1 MFWGLPDDR
10 GLPDVA
16 QGRQKTHETHLKM
29 LSKLIMIAFWGLPGD
44 WGLPDVAQGRQKA
57 KDGRIYMQFSR
68 CLMIGMEK
76 KPENS
81 FFSEND
87 RSLPVVGA
95 PTMFPVYLMI
105 AVSL

>member
-44 WGLPDVAQGRQKA
+44 WGMADVAQGRQKA
-57 KDGRIYMQFSR
+57 KDGKIYS
-68 CLMIGMEK
+68 MIFMLPDDWGHTGGHGLASGQM
-76 KPENS
+76 S
-81 FFSEND
+81 FF
-87 RSLPVVGA
+87 
-95 PTMFPVYLMI
+95 
-105 AVSL
+105 